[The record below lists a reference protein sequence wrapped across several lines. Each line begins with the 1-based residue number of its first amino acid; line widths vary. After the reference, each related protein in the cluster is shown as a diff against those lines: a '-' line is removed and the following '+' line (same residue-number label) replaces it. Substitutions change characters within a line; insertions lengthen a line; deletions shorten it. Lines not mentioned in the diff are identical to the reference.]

1 MAEHLDD
8 LLDEV
13 ETRFCRSASL
23 SSNLTT
29 NQDRRQ
35 NNDEPMGR
43 TKDQEKSDRAENI
56 DAVLQEILDDDW
68 ETGSSHIPIATNAC
82 AKDFSPPV
90 RFKKCCP
97 VFVGGSSIISGIGT
111 SISKRACDQLRCTS
125 CDFRVAMFDDHE
137 WHSSCDYLFFRYA
150 NGGWS
155 ILAKTAQLWSTL
167 TILRRYMSPQKM
179 GTLPK
184 LIFGYY
190 FILVILFHIYALL
203 LDDAVLRNLSER
215 CLCFLQRILAQ

>member
-111 SISKRACDQLRCTS
+111 SISKR
-125 CDFRVAMFDDHE
+125 
-137 WHSSCDYLFFRYA
+137 YA

>member
-137 WHSSCDYLFFRYA
+137 WHSSCDYLFFR
-150 NGGWS
+150 NNMPDHTKLRS
-155 ILAKTAQLWSTL
+155 K
-167 TILRRYMSPQKM
+167 LRRRR
-179 GTLPK
+179 G
-184 LIFGYY
+184 
-190 FILVILFHIYALL
+190 VRAYACQCSWHS
-203 LDDAVLRNLSER
+203 ASSLSEVR
-215 CLCFLQRILAQ
+215 HLQQLKWVCGQHKQC